1 MKRSN
6 IQCYG
11 SVCCSDTTITKKKG
25 DTMAPQCPIF
35 IICLMLI
42 PSNMGLRIIN
52 YNSKNNFNIQGRVI
66 ERIAS
71 VDCPREESTNLN
83 NLGVKEFDE
92 CFINSVFIKNV
103 NLATN
108 QLKKIPI
115 KLFDCVQNLEC
126 VNVAFNRIPDEE
138 LFKFSHQNLKTL
150 ILGYQDNQNN
160 TMPFGSLSSQMQ
172 TGYFPNLEDLH
183 LDGLGLL
190 IYNLKYRNMFPQL
203 KTLYI
208 TDNNITI
215 VNTDFLWNL
224 PSTLT
229 NLHLERNRLKTVNL
243 LAVKSL
249 ESLYLD
255 NNPYLKTL
263 RFGDI
268 TTLSLRRCFLSSSLV
283 NDFINDVHQSLKV
296 LDLSENYLKE
306 VPENLFVNAKR
317 LDILSLSNN
326 LITTVPDIKGLSFL
340 TKLSLSHNS
349 VNRVENLI
357 SSSLEVLNL
366 NHNEISLIIEA
377 TFSGL
382 PSLKVLDLSEN
393 QLESLPFE
401 WAYGLHKLESLNLD
415 SNKFATFADISVASV
430 TDLRHLYVG
439 RNCFDEIRETELQ
452 QVPEDCTI
460 YVL

>member
-1 MKRSN
+1 
-6 IQCYG
+6 
-11 SVCCSDTTITKKKG
+11 
-25 DTMAPQCPIF
+25 MAPHCPIF

-42 PSNMGLRIIN
+42 PSNMGFRIIN
-52 YNSKNNFNIQGRVI
+52 YNSKNNFDIQGRVV
-66 ERIAS
+66 ERIPS
-71 VDCPREESTNLN
+71 VDCPREESVNLN
-83 NLGVKEFDE
+83 NLGVTEFEE
-92 CFINSVFIKNV
+92 CFVNSAFIKNV

-108 QLKKIPI
+108 QLKKIPT

-138 LFKFSHQNLKTL
+138 LFNVSHHNLKTL

-160 TMPFGSLSSQMQ
+160 AMPFGFLSSQMQ

-183 LDGLGLL
+183 LDGLGFS
-190 IYNLKYRNMFPQL
+190 IYNLKYKNMFPQL

-208 TDNNITI
+208 TDNNITF
-215 VNTDFLWNL
+215 VNTDFLWKL

-229 NLHLERNRLKTVNL
+229 NLHVEKNRLKTVDL
-243 LAVKSL
+243 FAVKSL
-249 ESLYLD
+249 KSLYLD
-255 NNPYLKTL
+255 DNPYLKTL

-268 TTLSLRRCFLSSSLV
+268 TILSLRRCNLSSSSV
-283 NDFINDVHQSLKV
+283 NYFINDVQQSLKV
-296 LDLSENYLKE
+296 LDLSENYLTK
-306 VPENLFVNAKR
+306 VPENLFVNGKR
-317 LDILSLSNN
+317 IDILSLSNN

-366 NHNEISLIIEA
+366 KHNKISLIIEA

-439 RNCFDEIRETELQ
+439 RNRFDEIRETELQ